1 MDPDMSLLQ
10 TLIYLYTWVLPLR
23 NIFVGCASHI
33 DGWLYLE
40 ELNQKGLYSCLH
52 WPRPVDGFDRT
63 LFHHPLKSCFYR
75 TVTFQKSCIL
85 LTCNCCEKRSLKML
99 RLKPLAPS
107 KTF

>member
-10 TLIYLYTWVLPLR
+10 TLIYLYTWVIPLR

-52 WPRPVDGFDRT
+52 RPKPVDGFDRT
-63 LFHHPLKSCFYR
+63 LFHHPLQSF
-75 TVTFQKSCIL
+75 FPSPSSIFL
-85 LTCNCCEKRSLKML
+85 LQDNHIPEIMHSPNLQL
-99 RLKPLAPS
+99 L
-107 KTF
+107 